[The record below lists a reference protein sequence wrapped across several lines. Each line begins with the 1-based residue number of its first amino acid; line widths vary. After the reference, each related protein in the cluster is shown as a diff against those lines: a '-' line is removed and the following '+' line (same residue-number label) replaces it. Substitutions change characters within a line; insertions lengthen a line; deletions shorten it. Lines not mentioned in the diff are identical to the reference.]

1 MTIDS
6 TIYYFM
12 MYFFIYGF
20 LGWCGE
26 VAFATRHGCFVNRGF
41 LNGPICPIY
50 GVGVGLVVTLMK
62 PFMHNVVVV
71 YVGGAVLV
79 TVVEFF
85 TGLIMDKMFHHK
97 WWDYSNKPLNIG
109 GYVCLLFSLIWG
121 VALVIIVEIINPVIT
136 TIIDLVPRTAGVVIL
151 VILELALLADIIA
164 TVVGINEMNA
174 RLDAMESISKE
185 LKKISDSIGENVY
198 TETTK
203 VVADAQ
209 EKKEAHDEA
218 AQEQKEAHEEAVEE
232 RKEKFEEK
240 KEEHEEAVE
249 KRKEKFEEKKEEH
262 EEAVE
267 ERKEKFE
274 EKKEEYKEG
283 REETQEEKEARQKE
297 LQDEYDRLASSHTI
311 VSKRLLRAFPYMESR
326 DHKDHLESMKKHA
339 PVNPK
344 RAAAENTQT
353 NDDTY
358 DDTKDDTKDS
368 TNK

>member
-50 GVGVGLVVTLMK
+50 GVGVGLVVTLMR
-62 PFMHNVVVV
+62 PFTHNVVIV

-85 TGLIMDKMFHHK
+85 TGLIMDKMFHHR

-121 VALVIIVEIINPVIT
+121 VALVIIVEIINPIIT
-136 TIIDLVPRTAGVVIL
+136 AIVDLVPRTAGVVIL
-151 VILELALLADIIA
+151 VILELAMLADIIV

-174 RLDAMESISKE
+174 RLDAMEKISKE
-185 LKKISDSIGENVY
+185 LKKISDSIGEGVY
-198 TETTK
+198 TEASK
-203 VVADAQ
+203 VMSDAEVKKEEHEEVEKEKQ
-209 EKKEAHDEA
+209 EETAEKKEE
-218 AQEQKEAHEEAVEE
+218 HEEAVEE
-232 RKEKFEEK
+232 RKEAFAEK

-249 KRKEKFEEKKEEH
+249 KRKEAFAEKREEH
-262 EEAVE
+262 
-267 ERKEKFE
+267 K
-274 EKKEEYKEG
+274 
-283 REETQEEKEARQKE
+283 EEKEESLEEKAARKKQLE
-297 LQDEYDRLASSHTI
+297 DEYDRLASSHTH
-311 VSKRLLRAFPYMESR
+311 VSRRLLRAFPYMESR

-344 RAAAENTQT
+344 RAAEEEAKKAEND
-353 NDDTY
+353 NSSE
-358 DDTKDDTKDS
+358 K
-368 TNK
+368 

>member
-50 GVGVGLVVTLMK
+50 GVGVGLVVTLMR
-62 PFMHNVVVV
+62 PFTHNVVIV

-85 TGLIMDKMFHHK
+85 TGLIMDKMFHHR

-121 VALVIIVEIINPVIT
+121 VALVIIVEIINPIIT
-136 TIIDLVPRTAGVVIL
+136 AIVDLVPRTAGVVIL
-151 VILELALLADIIA
+151 VILELAMLADIIV

-174 RLDAMESISKE
+174 RLDAMEKISKE
-185 LKKISDSIGENVY
+185 LKKISDSIGEGVY
-198 TETTK
+198 TEASK
-203 VVADAQ
+203 VMSDAEVKKEEHEEVEKEKQ
-209 EKKEAHDEA
+209 EETAEKKEE
-218 AQEQKEAHEEAVEE
+218 HEEAVEE
-232 RKEKFEEK
+232 RKEAFAEK

-249 KRKEKFEEKKEEH
+249 KRKEAFAEKREEH
-262 EEAVE
+262 
-267 ERKEKFE
+267 K
-274 EKKEEYKEG
+274 
-283 REETQEEKEARQKE
+283 EEKEESLEEKAARKKQLE
-297 LQDEYDRLASSHTI
+297 DEYDRLASSHTH
-311 VSKRLLRAFPYMESR
+311 VSRRLLRAFPYMESR

-344 RAAAENTQT
+344 RAAEEEEKKAEND
-353 NDDTY
+353 NSSE
-358 DDTKDDTKDS
+358 K
-368 TNK
+368 